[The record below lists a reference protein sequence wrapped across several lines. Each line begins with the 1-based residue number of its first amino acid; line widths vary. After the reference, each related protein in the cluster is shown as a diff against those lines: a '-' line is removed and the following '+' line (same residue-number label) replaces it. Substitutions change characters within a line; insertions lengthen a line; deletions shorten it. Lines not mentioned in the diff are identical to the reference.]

1 MSTCDVYKGPLK
13 LGSGSI
19 AGAAT
24 SITSYTSTDAKR
36 NTMASKGFGE
46 NWMNVTV
53 VITSSTHTGYSFKTR
68 ITADGTTSLT
78 LANANPYAT

>member
-1 MSTCDVYKGPLK
+1 MSTCDVYKGPIK

-19 AGAAT
+19 TSGAT

-46 NWMNVTV
+46 NWMNVKV
-53 VITSSTHTGYSFKTR
+53 VITSSTHVGYSFETR

-78 LANANPYAT
+78 LSDANPYST

>member
-1 MSTCDVYKGPLK
+1 MSTCDVYKGPIK

-19 AGAAT
+19 TSGAT

-53 VITSSTHTGYSFKTR
+53 AITSSTDIGKSFQTR

-78 LANANPYAT
+78 LADANPYNT